1 MLTECLQML
10 TESLLKCWNINE
22 TRLKA
27 SRCRWK
33 DKKYNEKAMSMRL
46 IHNDILLCA
55 CRRLNDY
62 NGRFVNYIFC
72 L

>member
-1 MLTECLQML
+1 M
-10 TESLLKCWNINE
+10 KPD
-22 TRLKA
+22 
-27 SRCRWK
+27 WK
-33 DKKYNEKAMSMRL
+33 HLGVGEKIKKYNEKAMSMRL